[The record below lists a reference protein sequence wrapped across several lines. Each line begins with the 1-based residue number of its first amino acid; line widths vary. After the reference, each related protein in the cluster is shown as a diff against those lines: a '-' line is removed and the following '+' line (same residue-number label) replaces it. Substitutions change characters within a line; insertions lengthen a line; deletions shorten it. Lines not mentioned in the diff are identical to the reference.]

1 MKSKSFFGVLLILAA
16 VLLVMERFNVL
27 EGLGL
32 KAGMVFPVFFLVVGL
47 SLLIRDRN
55 ILLGG
60 IVAWLSAVALA
71 DNWLPWADKLALPGI
86 LVVIGLELLF
96 GHLFKSLPFRKGAQ
110 SDQSGQSGQSARF
123 AEGADSLS
131 AFAAFGGV
139 ERRIQSQDFKGG
151 SITAMF
157 GAAEI
162 DLTEVVLKQDAVLEL
177 NAYFGGIELRLPAGL
192 RVRSEVN
199 GVFGGVEHKRREAPG
214 ATGPILILRGTAFM
228 GGIEIY

>member
-16 VLLVMERFNVL
+16 VLLGLERFNLL

-32 KAGMVFPVFFLVVGL
+32 TAGMVFPVFFLVVGL

-60 IVAWLSAVALA
+60 IVAWLAAVSLA

-96 GHLFKSLPFRKGAQ
+96 GHLFKGVPFRKEAQ
-110 SDQSGQSGQSARF
+110 ATST
-123 AEGADSLS
+123 AEGADSLN

-139 ERRIQSQDFKGG
+139 ERRIHSQDFKGG
-151 SITAMF
+151 SVTAMF

-162 DLTEVVLKQDAVLEL
+162 DLTEVALKQDAVLEL
-177 NAYFGGIELRLPAGL
+177 NAYFGGIELRLPVGL

-199 GVFGGVEHKRREAPG
+199 GIFGGVDHKRREAPG
-214 ATGPILILRGTAFM
+214 ASGPILILRGTAFM